1 MKIAL
6 YHNSTNANSVALFDA
21 LRPLL
26 DDAQIGWYALGD
38 SVLPDTRCIVVLG
51 GDGTVLRVVPQA
63 LQADVP
69 IWAINGG
76 NVGFLAESANRL
88 ADKIRCLQQG
98 RYVLDRRNTLSVQY
112 NGVTRY
118 ALNDAGIVR
127 MGDRLQTIGIVLQY
141 GHETLSYRG
150 DGAVLCT
157 ATGSTGYSL
166 STGGP
171 ILAPDVRAIVF
182 APICPHNL
190 HARHI
195 VFGGDD
201 VLTMSCTGDGALY
214 IDGALC
220 ATGTPCIQVALSPR
234 QVSFMRFDGEGFFT
248 AVNAKLY

>member
-6 YHNSTNANSVALFDA
+6 YYNSTNANSVALFDA
-21 LRPLL
+21 LCPLL
-26 DDAQIGWYALGD
+26 SQAGVAWYVMQQDLA
-38 SVLPDTRCIVVLG
+38 PDTHCIVVLG

-63 LQADVP
+63 LQAEVP

-76 NVGFLAESANRL
+76 NVGFLAEGAADLAGKIARL
-88 ADKIRCLQQG
+88 VAGQ
-98 RYVLDRRNTLSVQY
+98 YVLDRRNTLA
-112 NGVTRY
+112 VTYDGTTRH

-127 MGDRLQTIGIVLQY
+127 LGDRLQTIGIVLQY

-150 DGAVLCT
+150 DGAILCT

-201 VLTMSCTGDGALY
+201 ALSMTCTGEGALY
-214 IDGALC
+214 IDGTLC
-220 ATGTPCIQVALSPR
+220 ATGTPHITVSLSPR
-234 QVSFMRFDGEGFFT
+234 QVSFVRFDGEGFFA